1 MLQNQ
6 KTKTLVTILLIVSAI
21 GIADAS
27 YLTYEHYNQGIVPCS
42 IGGCETV
49 LTSDYAT
56 LGDFPI
62 SLFGIIFYALVFTLS
77 LLILKKGIQARLIYT
92 IIGLTTAAFAASL
105 GLIYLQLFVI
115 ESICLYCML
124 SAGSSI
130 TLFIVGLLLRKEYK
144 NQENIPIS

>member
-1 MLQNQ
+1 MSP
-6 KTKTLVTILLIVSAI
+6 KSKTLITILLIVSAI

-56 LGDFPI
+56 LGEIPI
-62 SLFGIIFYALVFTLS
+62 SLFGIIFYALVFILG
-77 LLILKKGIQARLIYT
+77 LLILKKGMLPTLINS
-92 IIGLTTAAFAASL
+92 IIGLATAAFLASL

-124 SAGSSI
+124 SAGSST
-130 TLFIVGLLLRKEYK
+130 TLFIVALLLRKEK
-144 NQENIPIS
+144 KTLIN